1 MAKFDKKTIRKTW
14 TDKVSKALVGK
25 KITKVEYLS
34 DKEVKDSG
42 WYKTPVAI
50 QLDNA
55 SVEPFIE
62 NTDKETALIIYCYH
76 GISSNSAASFFVEQG
91 FSRVHHIVGG
101 FEAWQCDELPIQTT

>member
-55 SVEPFIE
+55 YWLIPMMDDEGNDGGAISTTF
-62 NTDKETALIIYCYH
+62 KELGTIPVI
-76 GISSNSAASFFVEQG
+76 
-91 FSRVHHIVGG
+91 
-101 FEAWQCDELPIQTT
+101 